1 MKNQANSFPADRL
14 PLRRDLSPA
23 FTLSIVTAFL
33 MTAASLGG
41 LLFPSSIYPTDELL
55 RSFLANDLVNL
66 LIGLPVLL
74 ASLWLA
80 RRGNLVGLLS
90 WPGALLYITYNYLAY
105 LFGIPFGGIT
115 LLYLALALLSV
126 WSFVALLRN
135 VDTNSLQMRLTGT
148 IPFRLSGWVL
158 LLFGIAF
165 AFRAIGILF
174 QPDVDQI
181 PVTEVGVLVADLA
194 ISTLWIVGSILL
206 LRQKSLGYAS
216 VLGLLIVGS
225 ELFIALILFL
235 LLQPILTD
243 TPFAIFDVIVVFI
256 MGLVCFVPT
265 GLFMRGIS
273 SKGKS
278 S

>member
-1 MKNQANSFPADRL
+1 
-14 PLRRDLSPA
+14 
-23 FTLSIVTAFL
+23 

-41 LLFPSSIYPTDELL
+41 LLFPSAIYPTDELL
-55 RSFLANDLVNL
+55 RTFLANDLVNL

-105 LFGIPFGGIT
+105 LFGIPFGEIT

-126 WSFVALLRN
+126 WSFVVLLRN
-135 VDTNSLQMRLTGT
+135 IDTNSLQMRLTET
-148 IPFRLSGWVL
+148 IPVKLSGWVL

-174 QPDVDQI
+174 QPGVDQI
-181 PVTEVGVLVADLA
+181 PVTEVGVLVADLV
-194 ISTLWIVGSILL
+194 ISTLWIVGGILL
-206 LRQKSLGYAS
+206 LRHKPFGYAS
-216 VLGLLIVGS
+216 GLGLLVAGS

-235 LLQPILTD
+235 LLQPILTQE
-243 TPFAIFDVIVVFI
+243 PFALVDVTVVFI

-273 SKGKS
+273 SKGIS